1 MTILIFSCFVLKREF
16 IILTLEVGKN
26 YVLQNTETTK
36 IKCYRFNY
44 FNFCIIFLRTVL
56 ITTLKKILF
65 ENKITWTS
73 LIILKKIQFKLVN
86 CAHRSI
92 KAKITNVTK

>member
-1 MTILIFSCFVLKREF
+1 MRHWVHLKKLF
-16 IILTLEVGKN
+16 TYDYINFFLFCLKKGIYYFNLEVGKN
-26 YVLQNTETTK
+26 YVLQNTETIK

-65 ENKITWTS
+65 ENKIT
-73 LIILKKIQFKLVN
+73 
-86 CAHRSI
+86 
-92 KAKITNVTK
+92 